1 MPNDD
6 RLPTAAVGTKVGHD
20 LALTETGVVM
30 PDRLGDMVEFAQ
42 IMCKAD
48 VAIPKHLR
56 GNPGSCLAV
65 AMRARAWR
73 MDPFA
78 VATKT
83 YSVNDILAYESQL
96 ITAVINRHAPVKGRL
111 VPRYTGQGGE
121 RQCFIEATTHDGQVL
136 PYESPKVKDI
146 GVKNSPLWK
155 NDPDQQLFYS
165 SARAWARRYFPEL
178 LLGVY
183 DLDEARAMRDVT
195 PPEERKVVDNFLH
208 DEAEPRQVEEASD
221 LIANVNMAPG
231 SVNEVPHN
239 PETGEILEPR
249 TMRVTEY
256 NPKTGEMETRF
267 EPEVVELPQP
277 IPPDVIARNL
287 LKAAAGFSSLAM
299 LDAWAEESKADI
311 AGLPAAERKK
321 VEKAIVAAR
330 MGLSEL

>member
-6 RLPTAAVGTKVGHD
+6 RMMPAPVGAKVGHD
-20 LALTETGVVM
+20 LSLTDAGVMM
-30 PDRLGDMVEFAQ
+30 PERLGDMIEFAQ
-42 IMCKAD
+42 VMCKAD

-56 GNPGSCLAV
+56 GNPGACLAV

-96 ITAVINRHAPVKGRL
+96 ITAVINRHSPIKGRL
-111 VPRYTGQGGE
+111 VPRYTGAGPE
-121 RQCFIEATTHDGQVL
+121 RQCILEPETLDGQLL

-183 DLDEARAMRDVT
+183 DPEEARTMRDVT
-195 PPEERKVVDNFLH
+195 PKEEQRVDNFLE
-208 DEAEPRQVEEASD
+208 DE
-221 LIANVNMAPG
+221 G
-231 SVNEVPHN
+231 EVPPHRVLRDHN
-239 PETGEILEPR
+239 PETGEIVEA
-249 TMRVTEY
+249 
-256 NPKTGEMETRF
+256 
-267 EPEVVELPQP
+267 PEEVEDKPQP
-277 IPPDVIARNL
+277 VPPEVIARNL
-287 LKAAAGFSSLAM
+287 GKAALSFSSLAM
-299 LDAWAEESKADI
+299 LEAWVEEVKADI
-311 AGLPAAERKK
+311 AALPEEVRGGVENAINAQRNELNGL
-321 VEKAIVAAR
+321 
-330 MGLSEL
+330 

>member
-6 RLPTAAVGTKVGHD
+6 RMTPAPVGTKVGHD
-20 LALTETGVVM
+20 LALTESGVVM

-56 GNPGSCLAV
+56 GNPGACLAV

-96 ITAVINRHAPVKGRL
+96 ITAVINKHAPIKGRL
-111 VPRYTGQGGE
+111 TPRFTGQGGD

-165 SARAWARRYFPEL
+165 SARAWARRYFPDL

-183 DLDEARAMRDVT
+183 DLDEARTMRDVT
-195 PPEERKVVDNFLH
+195 PKEEPKVDNFLE
-208 DEAEPRQVEEASD
+208 DAPSNSGEKIDIATLNGKPITRDGKPVQAGD
-221 LIANVNMAPG
+221 LHG
-231 SVNEVPHN
+231 EVQIDQD
-239 PETGEILEPR
+239 TGEILE
-249 TMRVTEY
+249 
-256 NPKTGEMETRF
+256 
-267 EPEVVELPQP
+267 VEEKPQP
-277 IPPDVIARNL
+277 VPPETIAANL
-287 LKAAAGFSSLAM
+287 EKAARGFSSLAM
-299 LDAWAEESKADI
+299 FNAWAKEAEGDLEALPEPLRSKVWGVI
-311 AGLPAAERKK
+311 GSRRAEL
-321 VEKAIVAAR
+321 EA
-330 MGLSEL
+330 L